1 MCSVNSAIDVSC
13 DFVRGVVVNCVGDVD
28 MKDKIVSTILVGMLV
43 WSFVL
48 LVIFTFMLLYPL
60 FK

>member
-1 MCSVNSAIDVSC
+1 MCSVTNAINGSY
-13 DFVRGVVVNCVGDVD
+13 DFVHGVLVDYVGGVD

-48 LVIFTFMLLYPL
+48 LMVITFMLLYPL

>member
-1 MCSVNSAIDVSC
+1 MCSVTNAINGSY
-13 DFVRGVVVNCVGDVD
+13 DFVHCVLVDYVGGAD

-48 LVIFTFMLLYPL
+48 LMVFTFMLLYPL

>member
-13 DFVRGVVVNCVGDVD
+13 DFVRGVVVDCVGGVD
-28 MKDKIVSTILVGMLV
+28 MKDKIVETILVGMLV

-48 LVIFTFMLLYPL
+48 LMAITFEMLYPL